1 MGAITGLTRLG
12 TRGIRGARGVG
23 CDGEDIVAGEKSDGG
38 QDDWTGKWES
48 RMTTAGQ
55 ENGNN
60 RTTATGQND
69 RIKRRS
75 KIDMAKRKH
84 LHLTIPLELFC
95 SF

>member
-60 RTTATGQND
+60 RMKQENGTTGQQRLD
-69 RIKRRS
+69 K
-75 KIDMAKRKH
+75 
-84 LHLTIPLELFC
+84 TTE
-95 SF
+95 